1 MVETNDNQVPLV
13 VDLDGTL
20 IRTDMM
26 WESIA
31 TWLRKNPLAIF
42 LILYFW
48 SHGRAHLKSK
58 LVKRVRVDPATL
70 PYQEKFLAYLRQ
82 QKANGRKLILATASD
97 LKMAEPVAA
106 YVGVFDE
113 VIGSDGKTNL
123 RGGNKLKVLTEKFG
137 ASGFDYAGNSTT
149 DFAVWRGAREAVVV
163 NASQR
168 VLRQAAEL
176 TKLGPTFCENFSP
189 IETARRVATELLWR
203 SGYLTAIGAGLVLA
217 IAFPGSNVS
226 GFAWIA
232 PALMLLAAPRGG
244 ADAAR
249 AGYVA
254 GLAFWL
260 ASLYW
265 LLLIPATGL
274 PILGWMALSAF
285 LALYSALWVWL
296 VAGTLDQCLSWSQ
309 RTVWALGGAGAW
321 VMTEF
326 FRSHFL
332 TGFPWN
338 LLGASQFKMVPLIQ
352 IASVTGVWGISFLV
366 AWFSLALFS
375 SARRIIRLPG
385 QRYAWQSEMML
396 PLLTIVVLY
405 VYGMFQQDRP
415 AATRSS
421 LRIAL
426 IQPSIPQTAIWSPGE
441 DKRRFEQLLDQTER
455 VMTNSVELVIWPESA
470 VPALV
475 DETYATIKKFARVHH
490 TWIILNAEDDTLSA
504 TATNYYN
511 ASFLIDSAGRWQQ
524 VYHKRKLVIF
534 GEYIPLVRWLPFV
547 KYFTTITGGW
557 SAGTAAGYFQITPDS
572 PPDVSEPKTITI
584 NGPSERGRQ
593 TVVAAPLI
601 CFEDSFPELARNGS
615 NNDLDFLVNLTNDG
629 WFGGGAEQW
638 QHAADSV
645 FRTVENGVPLLRCAN
660 NGVTCWIDKNGR
672 LREVLADKDGD
683 VHPAGSLV
691 IDLPLLSH
699 DSPSPP
705 TYYQRHGDWFAWTC
719 VGITILQWLR
729 FRTKPA

>member
-1 MVETNDNQVPLV
+1 M
-13 VDLDGTL
+13 
-20 IRTDMM
+20 
-26 WESIA
+26 
-31 TWLRKNPLAIF
+31 
-42 LILYFW
+42 
-48 SHGRAHLKSK
+48 
-58 LVKRVRVDPATL
+58 
-70 PYQEKFLAYLRQ
+70 
-82 QKANGRKLILATASD
+82 
-97 LKMAEPVAA
+97 
-106 YVGVFDE
+106 E
-113 VIGSDGKTNL
+113 V
-123 RGGNKLKVLTEKFG
+123 
-137 ASGFDYAGNSTT
+137 
-149 DFAVWRGAREAVVV
+149 
-163 NASQR
+163 
-168 VLRQAAEL
+168 
-176 TKLGPTFCENFSP
+176 
-189 IETARRVATELLWR
+189 ARRVVTELLWR

-217 IAFPGSNVS
+217 IAFPGPNAS
-226 GFAWIA
+226 GFAWVA
-232 PALMLLAAPRGG
+232 PALMLLAAPRRG

-274 PILGWMALSAF
+274 PILGWLALSAF

-296 VAGTLDQCLSWSQ
+296 VAGTLDQCLSWPQ
-309 RTVWALGGAGAW
+309 RTVWALGGAAAW

-332 TGFPWN
+332 TGFPWS

-375 SARRIIRLPG
+375 SARRIIQLPG

-415 AATRSS
+415 AGTQSS

-441 DKRRFEQLLDQTER
+441 DKRRFDQLLDQTEA

-470 VPALV
+470 VPGLD
-475 DETYATIKKFARVHH
+475 DETYSKISRFARIHH
-490 TWIILNAEDDTLSA
+490 TWIILNAEDDTLSPA
-504 TATNYYN
+504 ATNYYN

-557 SAGTAAGYFQITPDS
+557 SAGTAAAYFKITPDS

-584 NGPSERGRQ
+584 NGPAGPGRQ

-601 CFEDSFPELARNGS
+601 CFEDSFPELARNS
-615 NNDLDFLVNLTNDG
+615 DDHDLDFLVNLTNDG

-672 LREVLADKDGD
+672 LREVLTGQNGD
-683 VHPAGSLV
+683 VHPAGALV
-691 IDLPLLSH
+691 IDLPLMSH
-699 DSPSPP
+699 DSPKPL

-719 VGITILQWLR
+719 AGIAVLQWLR
-729 FRTKPA
+729 FRKAFTRS